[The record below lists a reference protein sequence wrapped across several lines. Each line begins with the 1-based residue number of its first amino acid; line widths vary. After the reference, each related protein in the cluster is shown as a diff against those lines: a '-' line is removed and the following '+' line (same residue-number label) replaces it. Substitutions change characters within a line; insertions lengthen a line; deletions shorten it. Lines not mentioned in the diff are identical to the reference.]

1 MSILRSKKSNVS
13 AMRDIDKELQ
23 GQMSNVSKLI
33 NDLGKSFNG
42 RIIKKTSSV
51 MKRRSQSRPSTE

>member
-1 MSILRSKKSNVS
+1 
-13 AMRDIDKELQ
+13 MRDIDKELQ